1 MLLFLLAVIFWIM
14 VGETYFNYG
23 GISLKKLAFFIVA
36 FAIMLAGC
44 SSGQSTET
52 AASSPTTP
60 TGTVPATTPATPTGT
75 APAEATAPATPA
87 AESNAPATTEKA
99 TITKSE
105 FEQIENGMSFEE
117 VKKIVGGEGE
127 LLAEVGKEGEEG
139 HTIVYMYEGEGTIG
153 ANANFSFR
161 GGILQ
166 VKSQIG
172 LQ

>member
-1 MLLFLLAVIFWIM
+1 M
-14 VGETYFNYG
+14 
-23 GISLKKLAFFIVA
+23 AFSIVA

-44 SSGQSTET
+44 SSGQSTD
-52 AASSPTTP
+52 S
-60 TGTVPATTPATPTGT
+60 PATPTVT
-75 APAEATAPATPA
+75 APASEATAPATPA
-87 AESNAPATTEKA
+87 TPETPASEATAPTATEKA

-127 LLAEVGKEGEEG
+127 LLAEVGKAGEEG

>member
-1 MLLFLLAVIFWIM
+1 
-14 VGETYFNYG
+14 
-23 GISLKKLAFFIVA
+23 LKKMAFFIVA

-44 SSGQSTET
+44 SSGQSTDT
-52 AASSPTTP
+52 VASS
-60 TGTVPATTPATPTGT
+60 PATPTGT
-75 APAEATAPATPA
+75 APAPEATASETPATPATPA
-87 AESNAPATTEKA
+87 AEATAPTSTEKA
-99 TITKSE
+99 KITKSE

-127 LLAEVGKEGEEG
+127 LLAEVGKAGEEG

-166 VKSQIG
+166 VKSQFG
-172 LQ
+172 LK

>member
-1 MLLFLLAVIFWIM
+1 
-14 VGETYFNYG
+14 
-23 GISLKKLAFFIVA
+23 
-36 FAIMLAGC
+36 MLAGC
-44 SSGQSTET
+44 SSGQSTDT
-52 AASSPTTP
+52 AAAP
-60 TGTVPATTPATPTGT
+60 TGTALAPEATASETPATPATP
-75 APAEATAPATPA
+75 AAEATAPA
-87 AESNAPATTEKA
+87 STEKA

-127 LLAEVGKEGEEG
+127 LLAEVGKAGEEG

>member
-1 MLLFLLAVIFWIM
+1 MF
-14 VGETYFNYG
+14 
-23 GISLKKLAFFIVA
+23 FFIVA

-44 SSGQSTET
+44 SSGQSTDT
-52 AASSPTTP
+52 AA
-60 TGTVPATTPATPTGT
+60 PAPATPTGT
-75 APAEATAPATPA
+75 APATEATAPATTTEAATSATPA
-87 AESNAPATTEKA
+87 SEATAPASTEKA

-127 LLAEVGKEGEEG
+127 LLAEVGKAGEEG

>member
-1 MLLFLLAVIFWIM
+1 M
-14 VGETYFNYG
+14 
-23 GISLKKLAFFIVA
+23 KKMSFFIVA

-44 SSGQSTET
+44 SSGPSTDT
-52 AASSPTTP
+52 AANS
-60 TGTVPATTPATPTGT
+60 PATPTAT
-75 APAEATAPATPA
+75 APAPEATAPATPA
-87 AESNAPATTEKA
+87 SPTPEATAPAATEKA

-127 LLAEVGKEGEEG
+127 LLAEVGKAGEEG

>member
-1 MLLFLLAVIFWIM
+1 M
-14 VGETYFNYG
+14 
-23 GISLKKLAFFIVA
+23 AFFIVA

-44 SSGQSTET
+44 SSGQST
-52 AASSPTTP
+52 
-60 TGTVPATTPATPTGT
+60 GTVAPSPATPSGKAPAPEATASATPATPATPATT
-75 APAEATAPATPA
+75 AAEATTTA
-87 AESNAPATTEKA
+87 STEKA

-127 LLAEVGKEGEEG
+127 LLAEVGKAGEEG

-166 VKSQIG
+166 VKSQFG

>member
-1 MLLFLLAVIFWIM
+1 MF
-14 VGETYFNYG
+14 
-23 GISLKKLAFFIVA
+23 FFIVA

-44 SSGQSTET
+44 SSGPSTDT
-52 AASSPTTP
+52 AATS
-60 TGTVPATTPATPTGT
+60 PATPTGT
-75 APAEATAPATPA
+75 APAPEATAPATPA
-87 AESNAPATTEKA
+87 AEATPPASTEKA

-127 LLAEVGKEGEEG
+127 LLAEVGKAGEEG

-153 ANANFSFR
+153 ANAKFSFR

>member
-1 MLLFLLAVIFWIM
+1 M
-14 VGETYFNYG
+14 
-23 GISLKKLAFFIVA
+23 AFFIVA
-36 FAIMLAGC
+36 LVIMLAGC
-44 SSGQSTET
+44 SSGQSTDT
-52 AASSPTTP
+52 PAPVPTTP
-60 TGTVPATTPATPTGT
+60 TGKAPTP
-75 APAEATAPATPA
+75 EATAPATPA
-87 AESNAPATTEKA
+87 ATTPATSTPEATAPAATEKA

-127 LLAEVGKEGEEG
+127 LLAEVGKAGEEG

>member
-1 MLLFLLAVIFWIM
+1 M
-14 VGETYFNYG
+14 
-23 GISLKKLAFFIVA
+23 SFFIVA

-44 SSGQSTET
+44 SSGQPTNT
-52 AASSPTTP
+52 ASPP
-60 TGTVPATTPATPTGT
+60 PATPTGT
-75 APAEATAPATPA
+75 APTPEATAPATPP
-87 AESNAPATTEKA
+87 PATPVTEAATPAATEKA

-127 LLAEVGKEGEEG
+127 LLAEVGKAGEEG
-139 HTIVYMYEGEGTIG
+139 YTIVYMYEGEGTIG
-153 ANANFSFR
+153 ANANFTFQ
-161 GGILQ
+161 GGVLQ

>member
-1 MLLFLLAVIFWIM
+1 M
-14 VGETYFNYG
+14 
-23 GISLKKLAFFIVA
+23 KKMAFFIVA

-44 SSGQSTET
+44 SSGQSTNT
-52 AASSPTTP
+52 VAPVPTTP
-60 TGTVPATTPATPTGT
+60 AGT

-87 AESNAPATTEKA
+87 QEATAPAETEKA
-99 TITKSE
+99 TITKGE
-105 FEQIENGMSFEE
+105 FEQIENGMSLEE

-127 LLAEVGKEGEEG
+127 LLAEVGKKGEEG
-139 HTIVYMYEGEGTIG
+139 HTIVYMYKGEGSIG
-153 ANANFSFR
+153 ANANFSFQ